1 MESGMKSRFQVNFWL
16 GFICYKTHTW
26 IKNWWLLKQQS
37 PNRRETST
45 YKFNDSCTETYL
57 RPQFIACIIAIQFV
71 IALGC
76 SYFLKPRKQQ
86 EPARTSACTG
96 NELQS
101 IICTAAPSGSATGT
115 VMSTAL
121 RVMSTTMSFTCS
133 RKQMTLIRRTS
144 VLSRAHCLPL
154 LALEETHW

>member
-1 MESGMKSRFQVNFWL
+1 MKSRFQVNSWL
-16 GFICYKTHTW
+16 GFMYYKTHTW

-45 YKFNDSCTETYL
+45 YKFNDSCRETSL
-57 RPQFIACIIAIQFV
+57 RRQLTVCIIAIQFV

-86 EPARTSACTG
+86 EPAQTSACTS

-101 IICTAAPSGSATGT
+101 IFSTAVPLGSATGT

-121 RVMSTTMSFTCS
+121 RVLSTTMSFPSS
-133 RKQMTLIRRTS
+133 RKEMMTLIRRTS
-144 VLSRAHCLPL
+144 VLPTACCLLL
-154 LALEETHW
+154 LALEETHC